1 MNKDSKLIFEKYQTS
16 QTLVVNEAWYNDVRD
31 WNWNALAEVGKV
43 LDPTGLSSIPD
54 LIRSVQDWGS
64 SEDNMYNP
72 GKMAMIIVNAYCC
85 IPNLGLLAGGVGGIG
100 WAALKGAAKKAAT
113 NPRAAVTISEKILK
127 FLTQT
132 PVIKTTVGSAI
143 NKVLTSL
150 QKSGKIDVT
159 AKDAIM
165 HVFTTGKLDN
175 VQHAINIQGDM
186 LKAGSKR
193 DIFKAG
199 LKPEKGLGNAVF
211 GDTISVPPFAKGI
224 NVPFAGAAKGALR
237 AATDTADHIQSKRD
251 QNNKAPSYPT
261 FSKSKWE
268 QANKGQKFP
277 KQVGDTFLNGK
288 SGQVMLVVERE
299 DKTDTS
305 LSTQDI
311 LPTPDKLDAE
321 ETASNNQ
328 AANQQK
334 KTTTASSQ
342 SNRDEK
348 TVQAELD
355 AAIKSGDQAKAS
367 QLFDELSAV
376 RKQTNSPNQPVDL
389 LKKYPV
395 AGDASSSEPGA
406 PVVPGSDTYA
416 KDYTGVSIVEFLEKS
431 GKPSDME
438 ARRKLAVEKGIVTKP
453 GEYTGTAEQNTKL
466 LNTLRGSAST
476 APVASS
482 TPYTSKYM
490 GTPKPATP
498 KPATPKP
505 TDLLPK
511 TGVKGKEVSTH
522 FVRVGP
528 GSYRPAVQADLTSGQ
543 QLFIRNPN
551 PALRTVYPYIKVQN
565 APVRRANL

>member
-16 QTLVVNEAWYNDVRD
+16 QDLVVNEAWYDDVRD

-113 NPRAAVTISEKILK
+113 DPQAAVTISEKILK

-143 NKVLTSL
+143 DKVLTGL
-150 QKSGKIDVT
+150 QKSGKIDTT

-224 NVPFAGAAKGALR
+224 DVPFAGAAKGALR

-251 QNNKAPSYPT
+251 QNNNAPSYPT

-268 QANKGQKFP
+268 QANKGQTFP

-288 SGQVMLVVERE
+288 SGQVMLVAEQT
-299 DKTDTS
+299 DKTDIT
-305 LSTQDI
+305 LKVDEI
-311 LPTPDKLDAE
+311 LPTPEKLDTEKAP
-321 ETASNNQ
+321 A
-328 AANQQK
+328 
-334 KTTTASSQ
+334 TTTPSPEPTKPM
-342 SNRDEK
+342 SNADFK
-348 TVQAELD
+348 KADYAEVD
-355 AAIKSGDQAKAS
+355 
-367 QLFDELSAV
+367 
-376 RKQTNSPNQPVDL
+376 KQED
-389 LKKYPV
+389 
-395 AGDASSSEPGA
+395 
-406 PVVPGSDTYA
+406 GSKPTSTEADTKPA
-416 KDYTGVSIVEFLEKS
+416 QDYKGVSIVDFLDQRGE
-431 GKPSDME
+431 PSDF
-438 ARRKLAVEKGIVTKP
+438 ASRKERAQKMGIP
-453 GEYTGTAEQNTKL
+453 EYTGTASQNL
-466 LNTLRGSAST
+466 LMLNALKSGKTEV
-476 APVASS
+476 PVKQATSPS
-482 TPYTSKYM
+482 YTSNYM
-490 GTPKPATP
+490 GPAKPV
-498 KPATPKP
+498 TPKP

-511 TGVKGKEVSTH
+511 SGTPGKEVSTQ

-528 GSYRPAVQADLTSGQ
+528 GNYRPAVQADLTSKQ
-543 QLFIRNPN
+543 QLFVRNPN
-551 PALRTVYPYIKVQN
+551 PAARLVHPFIKAEN